1 MDSPLWSLVPDYAES
16 ELNWKPRNFVHYDV
30 WKNWRTGERKQFP
43 RSCGGLDEGAAV
55 VWPEDYDYQFD
66 SHFLWS
72 CEKNDIDGSLN
83 FEPSACVGDES
94 AQKTHS
100 IRAGETEIYKNGS
113 VVVSCKRFEGRLQRV
128 STPVSGCFYNN
139 TVYPLGAHWSE
150 PNIGDSQTLHRF
162 MTCYKSESGYFE
174 KRVAGHQQRLQILR
188 SRPPN
193 RRCYCDQL
201 CQSRYRYKLEDT
213 ATGTNRILSFIFSQR
228 SWGLSIE
235 LTMTRSLI
243 KSTRMVISIRETG
256 NKTPLNLILEISLD
270 SRKLDLP
277 GRPRWRRRKQ
287 DGKEQEKM
295 DNNLNIMA
303 LPFNFSLDYP
313 RCC

>member
-1 MDSPLWSLVPDYAES
+1 MLLSSTSAHKGRPQRHTIVQPSELRPVEAIANLPELTSRNIADFIGNIDGTEESDEAALRFLATYGLVPNER
-16 ELNWKPRNFVHYDV
+16 ECPECLNVLGYLDKKATPKP
-30 WKNWRTGERKQFP
+30 
-43 RSCGGLDEGAAV
+43 
-55 VWPEDYDYQFD
+55 
-66 SHFLWS
+66 
-72 CEKNDIDGSLN
+72 
-83 FEPSACVGDES
+83 
-94 AQKTHS
+94 AQ
-100 IRAGETEIYKNGS
+100 
-113 VVVSCKRFEGRLQRV
+113 L
-128 STPVSGCFYNN
+128 
-139 TVYPLGAHWSE
+139 L
-150 PNIGDSQTLHRF
+150 
-162 MTCYKSESGYFE
+162 
-174 KRVAGHQQRLQILR
+174 GHQQRLQILR